1 VAYVNVVY
9 HVKVHAR
16 DHYEYDPVTGDVYML
31 LQIFFG
37 VTRVH
42 EGTGEV
48 LHHTNV
54 REFAGYLS
62 SQLSL
67 TRLGVSYSADA
78 FTKSWRISL
87 PGLEE
92 VFTLSVPPFNGSVPL
107 EPNVDEQV
115 HSVQVWMPEPTP
127 PPVLPPPPIPTPV
140 GPPEGPPITVILEP
154 PDETSRPITLPPPV
168 EPPQPID
175 WRPGPLP
182 PDVTPP
188 PRTRETDVFTL
199 RQFAAKWGH
208 QIDRYA
214 LNVPLDGG
222 EVVED
227 LPEPYRSFWQ
237 RLTMHK
243 ADIVFERKG
252 IVYVAEIKPRLSR
265 GAIGEAI
272 TAHELFKR
280 LYRFPLETRAAVICQ
295 TAHPTLIQTASW
307 LDCLVF
313 VTEQVDTGQPPGL
326 YKRIGR

>member
-1 VAYVNVVY
+1 MGMSISWEFSLRSATNEQDPLYVDYYAYCERSVDGTKTNSHLLYISTEVSYYVVFNVII
-9 HVKVHAR
+9 
-16 DHYEYDPVTGDVYML
+16 DSM
-31 LQIFFG
+31 G
-37 VTRVH
+37 VTETQYYKNGRIILVDGRKPPRLPQK
-42 EGTGEV
+42 E
-48 LHHTNV
+48 
-54 REFAGYLS
+54 LS
-62 SQLSL
+62 FS
-67 TRLGVSYSADA
+67 
-78 FTKSWRISL
+78 
-87 PGLEE
+87 
-92 VFTLSVPPFNGSVPL
+92 LSVPPFNDYLPVGVAFHTQSHEVVPPPPSVP
-107 EPNVDEQV
+107 PPQ
-115 HSVQVWMPEPTP
+115 PP
-127 PPVLPPPPIPTPV
+127 PPVVIPPPK
-140 GPPEGPPITVILEP
+140 GPPIDVVVEP
-154 PDETSRPITLPPPV
+154 PDERPRPIDLPPPV
-168 EPPQPID
+168 PPEPPID

-188 PRTRETDVFTL
+188 PRTRETDIFTL

-237 RLTMHK
+237 RLTTHK

-313 VTEQVDTGQPPGL
+313 VTEQVDTGQPAGL

>member
-1 VAYVNVVY
+1 MRMADTVIVWYFSIVTFPSHLDPAFTAWTFNVSRQATGEPPQTHGIYAFDQDPLWTDPQLEILGV
-9 HVKVHAR
+9 
-16 DHYEYDPVTGDVYML
+16 EYTETTFRKWGRLSFLDTVTGE
-31 LQIFFG
+31 
-37 VTRVH
+37 RV
-42 EGTGEV
+42 
-48 LHHTNV
+48 
-54 REFAGYLS
+54 FY
-62 SQLSL
+62 
-67 TRLGVSYSADA
+67 D
-78 FTKSWRISL
+78 WDI
-87 PGLEE
+87 
-92 VFTLSVPPFNGSVPL
+92 SVPPFNGNFYSGSVFHNQSHEIAPPPPSPL
-107 EPNVDEQV
+107 PPPQ
-115 HSVQVWMPEPTP
+115 PP
-127 PPVLPPPPIPTPV
+127 PPVIVPPPT
-140 GPPEGPPITVILEP
+140 GPPIEVILEP
-154 PDETSRPITLPPPV
+154 PDERPRPIDLPPPV

-307 LDCLVF
+307 LDVLVY
-313 VTEQVDTGQPPGL
+313 VTEQVDTGQPAGL
-326 YKRIGR
+326 YRRIGR

>member
-1 VAYVNVVY
+1 MATLTLQADKTKAEPHELVAFTVIYDSDIPSY
-9 HVKVHAR
+9 LSAIELLFGDGTSHYWTIEQPTQ
-16 DHYEYDPVTGDVYML
+16 HYEVSTSHSYADEGVYEAKA
-31 LQIFFG
+31 I
-37 VTRVH
+37 
-42 EGTGEV
+42 
-48 LHHTNV
+48 
-54 REFAGYLS
+54 AY
-62 SQLSL
+62 
-67 TRLGVSYSADA
+67 YADA
-78 FTKSWRISL
+78 NNPAGTYVWSNSWTVVVVVEAPI
-87 PGLEE
+87 
-92 VFTLSVPPFNGSVPL
+92 
-107 EPNVDEQV
+107 
-115 HSVQVWMPEPTP
+115 P
-127 PPVLPPPPIPTPV
+127 PPPTLPPPITPTPV
-140 GPPEGPPITVILEP
+140 GPPTGPPIEVILEP
-154 PDETSRPITLPPPV
+154 PDERPRHINLPPPV

-280 LYRFPLETRAAVICQ
+280 LYKFPLETRAAVICQ

>member
-1 VAYVNVVY
+1 MADATVTWYFAIVTFPSHIDPTMTAWTFNVSRQATGEAPQTHGVY
-9 HVKVHAR
+9 AF
-16 DHYEYDPVTGDVYML
+16 DQDPLWTDPQLEILGVEFTETTFHKWGRLSFLDTVTGE
-31 LQIFFG
+31 
-37 VTRVH
+37 RV
-42 EGTGEV
+42 
-48 LHHTNV
+48 
-54 REFAGYLS
+54 FY
-62 SQLSL
+62 
-67 TRLGVSYSADA
+67 D
-78 FTKSWRISL
+78 WDI
-87 PGLEE
+87 
-92 VFTLSVPPFNGSVPL
+92 SVPPFNGNFYSGSVFHNQTHGIAP
-107 EPNVDEQV
+107 PPPQP
-115 HSVQVWMPEPTP
+115 QP
-127 PPVLPPPPIPTPV
+127 PPVQPPPVPI
-140 GPPEGPPITVILEP
+140 GPPAGPPIEVILEP
-154 PDETSRPITLPPPV
+154 PDDRPRPVDLPPPV
-168 EPPQPID
+168 EPPEPID

-182 PDVTPP
+182 PDIIPP
-188 PRTRETDVFTL
+188 PRTRDTDIFTL

-237 RLTMHK
+237 RLTTHK

-307 LDCLVF
+307 LDVLVY
-313 VTEQVDTGQPPGL
+313 VTEQVDTGQPAGL
-326 YKRIGR
+326 YRRIGR

>member
-1 VAYVNVVY
+1 
-9 HVKVHAR
+9 
-16 DHYEYDPVTGDVYML
+16 L
-31 LQIFFG
+31 
-37 VTRVH
+37 
-42 EGTGEV
+42 
-48 LHHTNV
+48 
-54 REFAGYLS
+54 
-62 SQLSL
+62 
-67 TRLGVSYSADA
+67 
-78 FTKSWRISL
+78 
-87 PGLEE
+87 
-92 VFTLSVPPFNGSVPL
+92 
-107 EPNVDEQV
+107 
-115 HSVQVWMPEPTP
+115 
-127 PPVLPPPPIPTPV
+127 
-140 GPPEGPPITVILEP
+140 P
-154 PDETSRPITLPPPV
+154 PDERPRPIDLPPPV
-168 EPPQPID
+168 EPPEPID

-188 PRTRETDVFTL
+188 PRTRETDIFTL

-222 EVVED
+222 EIVED

-237 RLTMHK
+237 RLTTHK

-313 VTEQVDTGQPPGL
+313 VTEQVDTGQPAGL

>member
-1 VAYVNVVY
+1 MATLTLQADKEKAAPGETVIFTVVY
-9 HVKVHAR
+9 DSIIPSYLR
-16 DHYEYDPVTGDVYML
+16 SIQL
-31 LQIFFG
+31 FFG
-37 VTRVH
+37 DGESYRWVIEQPAQRYTVSIGH
-42 EGTGEV
+42 EYKSD
-48 LHHTNV
+48 
-54 REFAGYLS
+54 GYHEAKAIA
-62 SQLSL
+62 
-67 TRLGVSYSADA
+67 YYADA
-78 FTKSWRISL
+78 NN
-87 PGLEE
+87 PGGTY
-92 VFTLSVPPFNGSVPL
+92 VWSNSVYILVVVEAPI
-107 EPNVDEQV
+107 
-115 HSVQVWMPEPTP
+115 P
-127 PPVLPPPPIPTPV
+127 PPPTLPPPITPTPV
-140 GPPEGPPITVILEP
+140 GPPTGPPIEVILEP
-154 PDETSRPITLPPPV
+154 VDERPRPIDLPPPV

-237 RLTMHK
+237 RLTTHK

-295 TAHPTLIQTASW
+295 TAHPTLVQTASW
-307 LDCLVF
+307 LDVLVY
-313 VTEQVDTGQPPGL
+313 VTEQVDTGQPAGL
-326 YKRIGR
+326 YRRIGR